1 MVPQQL
7 LDPLPIVGVLV
18 VFALVALLI
27 FEAGYRIGRWWQEK
41 TPEETEGP
49 TDMLVGSLLA
59 LLAFLL
65 AVTMGMASDRFDAR
79 RAVVLDEANAIGT
92 TYLRAGYL
100 PEPASS
106 EIRELLREYV
116 PLRITVTKSD
126 NDDADI
132 ARSVAI

>member
-18 VFALVALLI
+18 VFALVALLV

-79 RAVVLDEANAIGT
+79 RNLVRDEANAIGT
-92 TYLRAGYL
+92 TYLRAGFL
-100 PEPASS
+100 PEPEQSQA
-106 EIRELLREYV
+106 RDLLREYT
-116 PLRITVTKSD
+116 PLRIGT
-126 NDDADI
+126 
-132 ARSVAI
+132 